1 MNLLKLIQIAAL
13 ILGLT
18 APAFGA
24 GDFRAS
30 VVKVDITPDPDT
42 PHWLAGYFAR
52 QSTGVHDRL
61 YHRIVVMHDGEK
73 PFVLVST
80 DLVGFS
86 PALYDDFADKLERE
100 TGVGRE
106 QLW

>member
-61 YHRIVVMHDGEK
+61 YHRIVVMHDGVKIVEGT
-73 PFVLVST
+73 PDEIRANTLVH
-80 DLVGFS
+80 DIYL
-86 PALYDDFADKLERE
+86 
-100 TGVGRE
+100 GRGIAHE
-106 QLW
+106 